1 MNEEI
6 ERIKN
11 KNKYYKEQIDNGR
24 TFCITRE
31 ILRDIDLLLRTI
43 DILDKRNK
51 LSSKPVFVKYQIFS
65 RCKIEIETETRYE
78 KYVDV
83 NVIIKEEELEVQF
96 RDGGK
101 KIYNK
106 EKIESFYI
114 KEGV

>member
-1 MNEEI
+1 MQEEI

-11 KNKYYKEQIDNGR
+11 DNKFYKEEIEKGKFLCLSRKQVKDID
-24 TFCITRE
+24 FL
-31 ILRDIDLLLRTI
+31 LRIIDLLN
-43 DILDKRNK
+43 KRNK
-51 LSSKPVFVKYQIFS
+51 LNSKPIFVKYEIFS

-78 KYVDV
+78 KYADV